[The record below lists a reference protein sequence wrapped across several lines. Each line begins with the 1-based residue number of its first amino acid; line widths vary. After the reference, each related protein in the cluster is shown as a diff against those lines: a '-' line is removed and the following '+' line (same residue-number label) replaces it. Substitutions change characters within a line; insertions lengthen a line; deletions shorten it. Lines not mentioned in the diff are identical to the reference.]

1 MVFSETHRTDR
12 IDAFINEQ
20 GETRQDVIIED
31 GVWIGAGAII
41 LGGVKLGAH
50 SIVATGSVVSRNVAP
65 CEVVGGVPAVRVYKK
80 TGASQGTE
88 NANDK

>member
-1 MVFSETHRTDR
+1 M
-12 IDAFINEQ
+12 
-20 GETRQDVIIED
+20 IIED

-50 SIVATGSVVSRNVAP
+50 SIVAAGSVVSRNVASY
-65 CEVVGGVPAVRVYKK
+65 EVVGGVPAVRVYKR
-80 TGASQGTE
+80 TGTSQGTG